1 VIENPSQHDKR
12 NFFFNIIEGALW
24 VTGAL
29 LISPQTVMPALIT
42 RLGGGNL
49 EVGVLGVVLFLP
61 LFLPQIFSARYAQSV
76 EWKKPVV
83 VWYGA
88 AQRAAVFINTLV
100 VFFLSLSHPTLVLWL
115 FLALFAINQLILGIV
130 TPWWFDFYVKLTPL
144 QRRGRL
150 TGFRNALAGGLSIL
164 SGMYLTWLLTT
175 FDFPLNYSFA
185 FATTFLL
192 QMIAIVFQFQI
203 VEAYPSKVLL
213 RKSVREYFAQLKS
226 ILKENEPFR
235 QFLWTSVFLI
245 LATMPMS
252 FFTVYALK
260 KFNVSDSMVGT
271 FTMITVGGQI
281 IGALVNGYL
290 ADHFGNKA
298 SLISASLSIFSATL
312 IALFAPS
319 IEWFSIIFVFMG
331 VFIGSEVMTRYN
343 LAIEYGPNE
352 QRATYIGLMNTLLA
366 PLYLSGLLGGVISDM
381 FGYKT
386 LFITGLCFSLIG
398 VTMLIVKVKEPR
410 NNISSF

>member
-1 VIENPSQHDKR
+1 MTPNPEQHDKR
-12 NFFFNIIEGALW
+12 NFFYNIIEGALW

-49 EVGVLGVVLFLP
+49 EVGVLGAVLFLP

-83 VWYGA
+83 VGFGV
-88 AQRAAVFINTLV
+88 AQRGAVFVNTLV
-100 VFFLSLSHPTLVLWL
+100 VVFLSVSHPTLVLWL
-115 FLALFAINQLILGIV
+115 FLSLFAINQLILGIV
-130 TPWWFDFYVKLTPL
+130 TPWWFDFYTKLTPL

-164 SGMYLTWLLTT
+164 GGMYLTWLLTK
-175 FDFPLNYSFA
+175 FDFPLNYSLA
-185 FATTFLL
+185 FATTFIL
-192 QMIAIVFQFQI
+192 QMLAIAFQSQI
-203 VEAYPSKVLL
+203 VEAYPSTVLP
-213 RKSVREYFAQLKS
+213 RKSLSEYFFQLKS
-226 ILKENEPFR
+226 ILKENKPF
-235 QFLWTSVFLI
+235 QHFLWTSGFLI
-245 LATMPMS
+245 LATIPMS

-260 KFNVSDSMVGT
+260 QFQASDSMVGT

-290 ADHFGNKA
+290 ADRFGNKA
-298 SLISASLSIFSATL
+298 ALISASLAFLSATL
-312 IALFAPS
+312 LALFAPS
-319 IEWFSIIFVFMG
+319 IEWFSIVFMFLG
-331 VFIGSEVMTRYN
+331 VFIGSEVMIRYN
-343 LAIEYGPNE
+343 LAIEYGPVE

-366 PLYLSGLLGGVISDM
+366 PLYLSGLLGGVFSDM

-386 LFITGLCFSLIG
+386 VFGIGLVFSLVGI
-398 VTMLIVKVKEPR
+398 TMLILKVKEPR
-410 NNISSF
+410 KG